1 MTLKE
6 YQKIRLVMI
15 VAMSMVFSQAII
27 YKNYLIPI
35 TVLVAGSLSFMYLRR
50 QVEGVMADERDY
62 AVGGKAALLAMQ
74 VYSWL
79 AVLAMFI
86 FYGLRDIN
94 PFYEAIGMTLAF
106 STCLLMLTYA
116 VIFRYY
122 ERINLTDKKLIYTIF
137 VLVLFLGMFIVS
149 VRLFSGEDNWICENG
164 QWIKHGSPS
173 YPAPSV
179 KCE

>member
-6 YQKIRLVMI
+6 YQKIRLVVI
-15 VAMSMVFSQAII
+15 VAISLVFSQAIV
-27 YKNYLIPI
+27 YKNCLVPIAVLI
-35 TVLVAGSLSFMYLRR
+35 AGSLVFMYLRR
-50 QVEGVMADERDY
+50 RVEGVMADERDY

-74 VYSWL
+74 TYSWL
-79 AVLAMFI
+79 AVMAMFV

-122 ERINLTDKKLIYTIF
+122 ERISLTDKRLLYTIF
-137 VLVLFLGMFIVS
+137 VLVLFLGMFIAS

-164 QWIKHGSPS
+164 QWVKHGNPS